1 MRTVTGAPEATLPG
15 VTEVARGA
23 TALPGP
29 QCPSTQI
36 WPEAQAVP
44 QAPQFVGSWE
54 RSVQVD
60 PHVVTQG

>member
-15 VTEVARGA
+15 LTEAARGA

-29 QCPSTQI
+29 QWPSTQI
-36 WPEAQAVP
+36 WPAEQAVP

-54 RSVQVD
+54 RSVQPD
-60 PHVVTQG
+60 PHCVTLG